1 MSKRDDINKAVLG
14 NPAAAPS
21 SAAPLRA
28 LSVPFVARIAQAGA
42 QGLLEENRQLKAERS
57 AGRVVLELDPKRVRF
72 SSIANRDERSLTV
85 KDAAFLELKND
96 LAQSGQEFPI
106 KVREIQGEPSYDY
119 EVVAGHRRLKAC
131 LELDRETQ
139 GGFRVL
145 AILDANTA
153 ELKNI
158 ALKMYRENKVRED
171 LSPYEYGRM
180 FRKWLDAGVFKT
192 QSEIA
197 AATRLSQPS
206 VSVYTAVYELPREI
220 HAAFGDPRAISMR
233 WIQVLAK
240 ALKADEASVLATARE
255 LARMSPKPD
264 AETVFETLT
273 NPANAGTKARRGNPT
288 RTESFKLDNK
298 VVYTFGRKEGRFA
311 VKLGRLVDRSLQK
324 ELAEDLQDFL
334 RGWLTKRMKGRRQ

>member
-1 MSKRDDINKAVLG
+1 MRAGLG
-14 NPAAAPS
+14 NAAH
-21 SAAPLRA
+21 
-28 LSVPFVARIAQAGA
+28 
-42 QGLLEENRQLKAERS
+42 E
-57 AGRVVLELDPKRVRF
+57 
-72 SSIANRDERSLTV
+72 
-85 KDAAFLELKND
+85 
-96 LAQSGQEFPI
+96 
-106 KVREIQGEPSYDY
+106 Y

-131 LELDRETQ
+131 LELDRETKD
-139 GGFRVL
+139 GFRIL
-145 AILDANTA
+145 AILDANAA

-240 ALKADEASVLATARE
+240 AIKADEAGVLAVARE
-255 LARMSPKPD
+255 LARANPKPPS
-264 AETVFETLT
+264 ETVFEQLT
-273 NPANAGTKARRGNPT
+273 NPATTTNKARRGNPT

-311 VKLGRLVDRSLQK
+311 VKLGRLVDKSLQK

-334 RGWLTKRMKGRRQ
+334 RGWLTKRMKGRRP

>member
-14 NPAAAPS
+14 DAPPASPT
-21 SAAPLRA
+21 PLRA

-42 QGLLEENRQLKAERS
+42 QGLLEENQKLKAER
-57 AGRVVLELDPKRVRF
+57 ANGRVVLELDPKRVRF
-72 SSIANRDERSLTV
+72 SSISNRDERGLNI

-96 LAQSGQEFPI
+96 LARSGQEFPI
-106 KVREIQGEPSYDY
+106 KVRAIEGDPSNDF

-131 LELDRETQ
+131 LELDRETA

-158 ALKMYRENKVRED
+158 ALKMYRENKIRED

-180 FRKWLDAGVFKT
+180 FRKWIDAGVFKT
-192 QSEIA
+192 QTEIA

-206 VSVYTAVYELPREI
+206 VSGYTAVYELPPEI
-220 HAAFGDPRAISMR
+220 HAAFGDPRRISAR
-233 WIQVLAK
+233 WIQELAK
-240 ALKADEASVLATARE
+240 ALKANEAGVLELARE
-255 LARMSPKPD
+255 LTGANPRHT
-264 AETVFETLT
+264 AEAVFEALT
-273 NPANAGTKARRGNPT
+273 NPASGPVKARRGNPT
-288 RTESFKLDNK
+288 RTESFKLSNK
-298 VVYTFGRKEGRFA
+298 VVYAFGRKEGRFT
-311 VKLGRLVDRSLQK
+311 VKLGRLVDKGLQK

-334 RGWLTKRMKGRRQ
+334 RGWLTKRMKGRRP

>member
-1 MSKRDDINKAVLG
+1 MSKREDINKAVLG
-14 NPAAAPS
+14 EAPGS
-21 SAAPLRA
+21 PSPTPLRP

-42 QGLLEENRQLKAERS
+42 QGLLEENQKLKAER
-57 AGRVVLELDPKRVRF
+57 ANGRVVLELDPKRVRF
-72 SSIANRDERSLTV
+72 SSIANRDERGLNI

-96 LAQSGQEFPI
+96 LARSGQEFPI
-106 KVREIQGEPSYDY
+106 KVRAIEGDAAHDF

-131 LELDRETQ
+131 LELDRETT

-158 ALKMYRENKVRED
+158 ALKMYRENKIRED

-180 FRKWLDAGVFKT
+180 FRKWIDAGVFKT
-192 QSEIA
+192 QGEIA

-206 VSVYTAVYELPREI
+206 VSVYMAVHELPREI
-220 HAAFGDPRAISMR
+220 HAAFGDPRLISVR
-233 WIQVLAK
+233 WIQELAK
-240 ALKADEASVLATARE
+240 ALKADEAAVLALARE
-255 LARMSPKPD
+255 LAKTNPRP
-264 AETVFETLT
+264 AVELVFEALT
-273 NPANAGTKARRGNPT
+273 NPGTPASKARRGNPT

-298 VVYTFGRKEGRFA
+298 VVYTFGRKEGRYS
-311 VKLGRLVDRSLQK
+311 VKLGRLVDKGLQK

-334 RGWLTKRMKGRRQ
+334 RTWLTKRMKGRRP

>member
-14 NPAAAPS
+14 VPASSPS
-21 SAAPLRA
+21 SPTPLRA

-57 AGRVVLELDPKRVRF
+57 SGRVVLELDPKRVRF
-72 SSIANRDERSLTV
+72 SSIANRDERSLNV
-85 KDAAFLELKND
+85 KDAAFLELKTD

-106 KVREIQGEPSYDY
+106 KVRAIEGDPAHEF

-131 LELDRETQ
+131 LELDRETE
-139 GGFRVL
+139 GGFPVL

-153 ELKNI
+153 ELKHI

-220 HAAFGDPRAISMR
+220 HAAFGDPRVISMR
-233 WIQVLAK
+233 WIQELAK
-240 ALKADEASVLATARE
+240 ALKADEAGVLGLARE
-255 LARMSPKPD
+255 LARLVPKPP
-264 AETVFETLT
+264 AEAIYEQLT
-273 NPANAGTKARRGNPT
+273 NPATSSGKARRGNPT

-311 VKLGRLVDRSLQK
+311 VKLGRLVDKSLQK
-324 ELAEDLQDFL
+324 ELAEDLQEFL
-334 RGWLTKRMKGRRQ
+334 RGWLTKRMKGRRS

>member
-14 NPAAAPS
+14 VPSSAPS
-21 SAAPLRA
+21 SPTPLRS
-28 LSVPFVARIAQAGA
+28 LSVPFVARIAQVGA

-57 AGRVVLELDPKRVRF
+57 IGRVVLELDPKRVRF
-72 SSIANRDERSLTV
+72 SSIANRDERSLNI

-106 KVREIQGEPSYDY
+106 KVREIQGDPAHEY

-131 LELDRETQ
+131 LELDRETKD
-139 GGFRVL
+139 GFRIL
-145 AILDANTA
+145 AILDANAA
-153 ELKNI
+153 ELKHI
-158 ALKMYRENKVRED
+158 ALKMYRENKIRED

-180 FRKWLDAGVFKT
+180 FKKWLDAGVFKT

-197 AATRLSQPS
+197 AATHLSQPS
-206 VSVYTAVYELPREI
+206 VSVYSAVYELPREI

-233 WIQVLAK
+233 WIQDLAR
-240 ALKADEASVLATARE
+240 ALKADEAGVLASARE
-255 LARMSPKPD
+255 LTRVNPKPA
-264 AETVFETLT
+264 AEAVFQALT
-273 NPANAGTKARRGNPT
+273 TPGAGGAKARRGNPT

-311 VKLGRLVDRSLQK
+311 VKLGRLVDKSLQK

-334 RGWLTKRMKGRRQ
+334 RGWLTKRMKGRRP